1 MWSSSRSG
9 AQLEEGEL
17 RSDTSASG
25 TGTEGTVGLLVTT
38 RLGSSDPLVDN
49 ESS

>member
-9 AQLEEGEL
+9 AKLEEGEL
-17 RSDTSASG
+17 HSDTSASE
-25 TGTEGTVGLLVTT
+25 TEGTVRLLVTT

>member
-25 TGTEGTVGLLVTT
+25 TGTEGTVRLLVTT
-38 RLGSSDPLVDN
+38 RSSDPLVDN